1 MLLDAAVPPRSPSYQ
16 AFISCIQYLGQG
28 SEGGGRGNILA
39 REEKFREMGARKG
52 SNKKAKGG
60 GN

>member
-28 SEGGGRGNILA
+28 SEGGRENILA

-52 SNKKAKGG
+52 LNKKAKGG